1 MKNFKSHDQAR
12 QLVTKY
18 IKQIEELSNLVTD
31 ANRFLAQPEP
41 PKQDSIREQIKKL
54 ELNIAGL
61 TQRLEALEQRTQPSD
76 TKILEA
82 AQALVDAIANQVN
95 TNLSWNDVNLNLLVP
110 GYLLED
116 VRPLFN
122 KSTQPSEKGE

>member
-61 TQRLEALEQRTQPSD
+61 TQRLEALEQRTQPS
-76 TKILEA
+76 
-82 AQALVDAIANQVN
+82 
-95 TNLSWNDVNLNLLVP
+95 
-110 GYLLED
+110 
-116 VRPLFN
+116 
-122 KSTQPSEKGE
+122 EKGVWVTRESLKYAFDATQEFIIRNDRFEELVEHLGLEE

>member
-1 MKNFKSHDQAR
+1 M
-12 QLVTKY
+12 TKY

-76 TKILEA
+76 VGA
-82 AQALVDAIANQVN
+82 DARNY
-95 TNLSWNDVNLNLLVP
+95 P
-110 GYLLED
+110 H
-116 VRPLFN
+116 
-122 KSTQPSEKGE
+122 EKGVWVTISTLRNVVRTTDLVQGDIGLKALIKRLGLEE